1 MSPDPTAAASAESRP
16 IRVALVD
23 DQAIVRSGLR
33 MILEAQPDIEVVGEA
48 GDGQAGVQLV
58 EQLTPDVVLMDVRM
72 PVLDGISATRAL
84 VARDPDVRVLI
95 LTTYAADENI
105 YEALRVGA
113 AGFFAKTD
121 EPDQIVAA
129 VRAAAGDQVQLG
141 PGVLRLVLD
150 RFLTQ
155 PARVLPPPP
164 DLHHLTDR
172 ERQVLLLLGRG
183 RTNAEI
189 AAELV
194 IGEATVKTH
203 VARVLSKLGLRDR
216 TQAVVYC
223 YEQGLLSPRG

>member
-1 MSPDPTAAASAESRP
+1 MTTPEPDGNP
-16 IRVALVD
+16 IRVVVVD
-23 DQAIVRSGLR
+23 DQAVVRSGLR
-33 MILEAQPDIEVVGEA
+33 MILESQPDIEVVGEA
-48 GDGQAGVQLV
+48 TNGQEGLDLVAQLD
-58 EQLTPDVVLMDVRM
+58 PDVILMDIRM
-72 PVLDGISATRAL
+72 PVLDGLAATRAL
-84 VARDPDVRVLI
+84 TARDPNARVLI

-105 YEALRVGA
+105 YDALNVGA

-121 EPDQIVAA
+121 EPDQILAA
-129 VRAAAGDQVQLG
+129 VRATAGDQVQLG

-150 RFLTQ
+150 RFLAE

-172 ERQVLLLLGRG
+172 EREVLLLLGRG
-183 RTNAEI
+183 SNNTEI
-189 AAELV
+189 ADQLI

-223 YEQGLLSPRG
+223 YEHGLISAHG